1 MEWIRGPYRCWTVLG
16 DDITDP
22 VGPVGTDIRDLTT
35 AAVSEGFQRI
45 KETA

>member
-16 DDITDP
+16 DDITD
-22 VGPVGTDIRDLTT
+22 PVGTDIRDLTT